1 MPART
6 PDTYDPRDPDTWP
19 NATVVVRGGEG
30 RVKMLTKQQDAT
42 DGSWSVQSDPA
53 ASWDQLARAIPQVF
67 VRTTSLS
74 AVRALGGWLVWS
86 HQGPGDYHC
95 DLLGL
100 TPAEF
105 DSILG
110 DAVRNPRY
118 PEP

>member
-1 MPART
+1 MAPGQST
-6 PDTYDPRDPDTWP
+6 SYDTRDPSTWP
-19 NATVVVRGGEG
+19 DATIVVRGGEG
-30 RVKMLTKQQDAT
+30 KAKMLAKQQDL

-86 HQGPGDYHC
+86 HLGPSGYHC
-95 DLLGL
+95 DLFGL
-100 TPAEF
+100 TPAQF

-110 DAVRNPRY
+110 EATRNPRHEQ
-118 PEP
+118 P